1 MERKSESPLVVINS
15 ELPIV
20 ATKAT
25 TAKPPTETNSKLNES
40 NGSWSSISFVN
51 VFKGSFFIINAQ
63 DNNDSPFIP
72 LHTALEN
79 VFTNNNNAIF
89 MISIIH
95 NANSGFYVFD
105 SHARNSFGMPDING
119 KTVLLN
125 LRNIFSL
132 QNYLRLLATALNATF
147 FEVVSVTFHNLNSSD
162 LPH

>member
-1 MERKSESPLVVINS
+1 M
-15 ELPIV
+15 
-20 ATKAT
+20 
-25 TAKPPTETNSKLNES
+25 
-40 NGSWSSISFVN
+40 
-51 VFKGSFFIINAQ
+51 
-63 DNNDSPFIP
+63 
-72 LHTALEN
+72 HTALEN

-89 MISIIH
+89 MVSIIH

-119 KTVLLN
+119 KAVLLN
-125 LRNIFSL
+125 LRNIVSL